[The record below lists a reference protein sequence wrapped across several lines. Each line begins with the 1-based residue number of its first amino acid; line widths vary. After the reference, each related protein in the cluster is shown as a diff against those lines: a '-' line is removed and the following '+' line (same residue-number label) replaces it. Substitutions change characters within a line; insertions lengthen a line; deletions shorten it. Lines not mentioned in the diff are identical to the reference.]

1 MDILPFWRTC
11 FAVIYCFQL
20 FEKREDSGKLLHLR
34 QSISS
39 RVLAG
44 SWVLLSV
51 LSILPD
57 PYWLVTLLSIVFLVP
72 VQQQIN
78 RINEQLVPGHD
89 PNKHFTAWNELS
101 GWSRGRQCV
110 CSGFNWD
117 CRREALIRGG
127 DDYGL

>member
-11 FAVIYCFQL
+11 FAVIYCFQR

-89 PNKHFTAWNELS
+89 PNNHFTAWNLVAVVVGGS
-101 GWSRGRQCV
+101 VFVLVLIGTFV
-110 CSGFNWD
+110 V
-117 CRREALIRGG
+117 RR
-127 DDYGL
+127 